1 MPKIDESVI
10 NFAVYEDSNE
20 FYGMAEVALPEIS
33 TITQEIQGAG
43 ISGTVESAIIG
54 HLEAMTLTLNFR
66 TVQQSAIS
74 LMEPRNHTI
83 TLMAAQQESD
93 TVKGTKVVRAVKH
106 VMIVTPKKLA
116 PGKVAPASPA
126 EASGEYGVTYYAT
139 FIDSKKVLEI
149 DVLGFVYYVNGTDYL
164 ADVRKALGK

>member
-1 MPKIDESVI
+1 MPRIDESVI

-20 FYGMAEVALPEIS
+20 FLGMAEVALPEIS
-33 TITQEIQGAG
+33 NITQEIKGAG
-43 ISGTVESAIIG
+43 ISGTLEAAIIG
-54 HLEAMTLTLNFR
+54 HIEAMSLTLNFR

-106 VMIVTPKKLA
+106 VMIINSKKFA

-126 EASGEYGVTYYAT
+126 EASGEYGVSYYAT
-139 FIDSKKVLEI
+139 YIDGKKVLEI
-149 DVLGFVYYVNGTDYL
+149 DILNFIYFVNGTDYL
-164 ADVRKALGK
+164 ADVRKAMGK